1 MSNLKIKYFSVC
13 VASGDKEHIGTVC
26 VNLSFPNEL
35 SEKVVSACEEHFD
48 ASIELENLLDVND
61 FIFGR
66 SKSVKINF
74 EDESISEEI
83 FICESWL
90 Y

>member
-1 MSNLKIKYFSVC
+1 MSNKNVKYFSVC
-13 VASGDKEHIGTVC
+13 VATGDREHIGTIC
-26 VNLSFPNEL
+26 VNMSFSNEL
-35 SEKVVSACEEHFD
+35 SEKVVLACEEHFD

-61 FIFGR
+61 YILGR
-66 SKSVKINF
+66 NGNVKLNF